1 MKGAARARRRRIGD
15 ARCVSPS
22 SPSTGRHANR
32 DRAKDGKRLDLRT
45 RREPQGAPSE
55 GPTLAIFVGP
65 AWFVGHAIMSWIW
78 TWAGRVAA

>member
-15 ARCVSPS
+15 ARCVSPT
-22 SPSTGRHANR
+22 SPSTGRHTNR

-45 RREPQGAPSE
+45 RRKPQGAPSE
-55 GPTLAIFVGP
+55 GPTRAIFVGP
-65 AWFVGHAIMSWIW
+65 AWFVGHAMMSWIW